1 MAEETKSKTSFWS
14 GLKQQWYKII
24 WQSPDSVGKQ
34 STAVIAVSL
43 VVGLIIVV
51 LDKIINYGVDFLV
64 NL

>member
-14 GLKQQWYKII
+14 GLKQQWNKII